1 MLRVDPR
8 YARSFTWNDRVPYK
22 GYMNQQVTSDND
34 MSIDNPI
41 EEAKDR
47 LAALEQRLF
56 NTEIRMETL
65 MGQFSEQIEYLA
77 DRLSRHVRAGYHG

>member
-1 MLRVDPR
+1 
-8 YARSFTWNDRVPYK
+8 
-22 GYMNQQVTSDND
+22 
-34 MSIDNPI
+34 MSIDIPI

-65 MGQFSEQIEYLA
+65 MGQLSEQIGSLA
-77 DRLSRHVRAGYHG
+77 NSLSRHVRAGYHG